1 MHSVNGPRGP
11 APAGEPVRSRDR
23 KKHRL
28 ATTTDAITTWS
39 APALERR
46 LLDAIDIDR
55 PWDIVERFS
64 RIVRLSGTPEER
76 SAFDLLTAR
85 LDEWG
90 IPYTLHEPECFISH
104 PGPTTLRLE
113 GLSGKSFRA
122 KTAAMGV
129 STDGAE
135 ISGELVYVPSD
146 GGEGAGDVF
155 AVGVA
160 LGGRDVAGKVV
171 MTEGFASPGKVTD
184 VMAAGAI
191 AGIFIN
197 AGEAIHEGICTPIW
211 GTPDLDNQD
220 QQPTIPVIA
229 IDNPSGQEL
238 IAAAGAGNARVTLST
253 RLETRWRT
261 IPVLVAEIPGAN
273 VPDEFVLLH
282 GHLDS
287 WFEGVADNATGDAT
301 MLELARVFWDNR
313 RDVARSLRVAWW
325 SGHSHGRY
333 AGSTWYADEFAIE
346 LARDCVAQVNCDSPG
361 ARWVNSYDELSA
373 MTETVP
379 LVDRVIRETT
389 GITPETERPPRA
401 GDYSF
406 NGIGLSGFYML
417 SSTMNQELRD
427 EKGYYPV
434 GGCGANIEWHTEGD
448 LLEIADRDNLLR
460 DIRVYATSLLRVL
473 NAGAVPFDFTR
484 TTAEFRA
491 TLQRY
496 QLAAGSHF
504 SFGKATQ
511 ALDDLDAALA
521 AFYAAAPVDAA
532 PESDEARR
540 FNFAQRRLA
549 RLLVPVNYSRAEAF
563 YHDPALGVP
572 ELPDLAPALS
582 YGAAGDDVAKL
593 GVLRAHLTRGQNR
606 LVWALIQATETA
618 QAATGR

>member
-1 MHSVNGPRGP
+1 M
-11 APAGEPVRSRDR
+11 
-23 KKHRL
+23 
-28 ATTTDAITTWS
+28 ATTTDAITTWT

-46 LLDAIDIDR
+46 ILDAIDIET

-64 RIVRLSGTPEER
+64 KIVRLSGTDEER
-76 SAFDLLTAR
+76 SAVDLLTAR

-90 IPYTLHEPECFISH
+90 IPWTLHEPECFISH
-104 PGPTTLRLE
+104 PGPTTLRINAPE
-113 GLSGKSFRA
+113 GRRFRA

-129 STDGAE
+129 STDGQE

-146 GGEGAGDVF
+146 GGGQAGDVF
-155 AVGVA
+155 AVGVSF
-160 LGGRDVAGKVV
+160 GGQDVAGKIV

-184 VMAAGAI
+184 VMAAGAL

-197 AGEAIHEGICTPIW
+197 AGQEIHEGICTPIW

-229 IDNPSGQEL
+229 INNPSGQEL
-238 IAAAGAGNARVTLST
+238 IAAVRAGSVRVAIST
-253 RLETRWRT
+253 QLETRWRP
-261 IPVLVAEIPGAN
+261 IPVLVAEIAGAT

-313 RDVARSLRVAWW
+313 RDMARSLRVAWW

-333 AGSTWYADEFAIE
+333 AGSTWYADEFGID
-346 LARDCVAQVNCDSPG
+346 LARSCVAQVNCDSPG
-361 ARWVNSYDELSA
+361 ARWVNTYDELSA

-379 LVDRVIRETT
+379 LVDTVIRETT

-406 NGIGLSGFYML
+406 NGVGLSGFYML
-417 SSTMNQELRD
+417 SSTMSQDLRD
-427 EKGYYPV
+427 AKGYYAV

-460 DIRVYATSLLRVL
+460 DLKVYAASLLRVL
-473 NAGAVPFDFTR
+473 NAAAVPFDFTR
-484 TTAEFRA
+484 TTAEFRGA
-491 TLQRY
+491 LGRY
-496 QLAAGSHF
+496 QQAAGSHF
-504 SFGKATQ
+504 DFGRAVA
-511 ALDDLDAALA
+511 ALDELDGALA
-521 AFYAAAPVDAA
+521 AFYAAAPVDAVPA
-532 PESDEARR
+532 DAAARR
-540 FNFAQRRLA
+540 FNAAQRRLA

-582 YGAAGDDVAKL
+582 YGAAGSDVARL

-618 QAATGR
+618 QAATDR

>member
-1 MHSVNGPRGP
+1 M
-11 APAGEPVRSRDR
+11 
-23 KKHRL
+23 
-28 ATTTDAITTWS
+28 ATTTDAITTWT

-46 LLDAIDIDR
+46 IVDAIDIET

-64 RIVRLSGTPEER
+64 KIVRLSGTPEER
-76 SAFDLLTAR
+76 SAVDLLTAR

-104 PGPTTLRLE
+104 PGPTTLRID
-113 GLSGKSFRA
+113 GPDGRSFRA

-129 STDGAE
+129 STDGKE

-146 GGEGAGDVF
+146 GGGQAGDVF
-155 AVGVA
+155 AVGVSF
-160 LGGRDVAGKVV
+160 GGQDVAGKIV

-184 VMAAGAI
+184 VMAAGAL

-197 AGEAIHEGICTPIW
+197 AGQEIHEGICTPIW
-211 GTPDLDNQD
+211 GTPDLDNQH
-220 QQPTIPVIA
+220 QQPSIPVIA
-229 IDNPSGQEL
+229 INNPSGQEL
-238 IAAAGAGNARVTLST
+238 IAAAKAGPVRVALST

-261 IPVLVAEIPGAN
+261 IPVLVAEIPGAT

-301 MLELARVFWDNR
+301 MLELARVFWENR
-313 RDVARSLRVAWW
+313 QDIARSLRVAWW

-333 AGSTWYADEFAIE
+333 AGSTWYADEFGID
-346 LARDCVAQVNCDSPG
+346 LARHCVAQVNCDSPG

-379 LVDRVIRETT
+379 LVDAVIRETT

-406 NGIGLSGFYML
+406 NGVGLSGFYML
-417 SSTMNQELRD
+417 SSTMSQELRD
-427 EKGYYPV
+427 EKGYYAV
-434 GGCGANIEWHTEGD
+434 GGCGANIEWHTEAD

-460 DIRVYATSLLRVL
+460 DLKVYAASLLRVL
-473 NAGAVPFDFTR
+473 NATAVPFDFTR
-484 TTAEFRA
+484 TTAEFRK
-491 TLQRY
+491 TLARY
-496 QLAAGSHF
+496 QRSAGSHF
-504 SFGKATQ
+504 DFSKAVA
-511 ALDDLDAALA
+511 ALDELDGALGG
-521 AFYAAAPVDAA
+521 FYAAAPLDAA
-532 PESDEARR
+532 PADEIARR

-549 RLLVPVNYSRAEAF
+549 RLLVPVNYSRAETF

-582 YGAAGDDVAKL
+582 YGAAGDDVARL

-618 QAATGR
+618 QAATDR